1 MFRNIRVNPLYQRL
15 SASCFCRGKLSFDS
29 EHQKQVFRKILK
41 FFGYFFLG
49 VILICAGIYIY
60 LAMRT
65 GKPAISRE
73 IFKREISRPLVFAH
87 RGGGGLFP
95 ENTLEAFKY
104 SAQMGVDVLELD
116 VHSTADGTLV
126 VMHDSR
132 VDRTTNGNGRVSEMT
147 LAEVKKL
154 DAAYQFTPDD
164 GKTFPYRGKGIT
176 IPTLQEIFDSF
187 PEMTFNVEPKQAEP
201 SVTKPL
207 CEMIRTRTMTEKVIV
222 GSFRQT
228 AIDEFRAECPEV
240 ATSATPSEVS
250 EFLALY
256 KMGLGESY
264 SPPMQVLQIPERVGS
279 LQVVSKDFIE
289 TARKLNLQVHVWTI
303 NETED
308 MQRLLEMKVDGIMTD
323 YPDRLLKI
331 LGNRQNPVK

>member
-1 MFRNIRVNPLYQRL
+1 MKRVFL
-15 SASCFCRGKLSFDS
+15 
-29 EHQKQVFRKILK
+29 KIFK
-41 FFGYFFLG
+41 WFGYFALG
-49 VILICAGIYIY
+49 ALIILAGTYIY
-60 LAMRT
+60 LAMQT
-65 GKPAISRE
+65 GKPADVRA
-73 IFKREISRPLVFAH
+73 IFQREISRPLVFAH

-116 VHSTADGTLV
+116 VHSTVDGTLV
-126 VMHDSR
+126 VMHDSA
-132 VDRTTNGNGRVSEMT
+132 VDRTTNGNGKVSEMT

-154 DAAYQFTPDD
+154 DAGFQFTPDD

-187 PEMTFNVEPKQAEP
+187 PEMTFNVEPKQTEP
-201 SVTKPL
+201 SVVKPL
-207 CEMIRTRTMTEKVIV
+207 CEMIRARKMTEKVIV
-222 GSFRQT
+222 GSFRQA
-228 AIDEFRAECPEV
+228 AIDEFRAECSEI
-240 ATSATPSEVS
+240 ATAATPSEVS

-279 LQVVSKDFIE
+279 LQVVSKEFIA
-289 TARKLNLQVHVWTI
+289 TARKLNLKVHVWTI
-303 NETED
+303 NDADD

-331 LGNRQNPVK
+331 LGSRPNLVKER